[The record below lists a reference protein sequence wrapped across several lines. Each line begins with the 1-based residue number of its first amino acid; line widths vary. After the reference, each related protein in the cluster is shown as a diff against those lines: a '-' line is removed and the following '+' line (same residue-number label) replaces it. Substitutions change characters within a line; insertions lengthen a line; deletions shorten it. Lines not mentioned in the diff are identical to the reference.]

1 MGFFLL
7 AASGGYSLVAVR
19 RLLLVVACLGAEH
32 GRAPGACAAVV
43 AARGLRSYGSR
54 ALRAQAL

>member
-1 MGFFLL
+1 MGFF
-7 AASGGYSLVAVR
+7 LVAVR
-19 RLLLVVACLGAEH
+19 RLLIVVACLGAEH